1 VETRIEEEQMKRKIL
16 VVAAVVAAVSTAAAG
31 AVATRAKA
39 EPAAVKQRVV
49 ITVSHGT
56 TLEPFVLTSHSS
68 GPLRHVR
75 GTATFCCW
83 TIGTVV
89 RDGQKLDIGNPKM
102 TLAGKRGTIVT
113 RNRIVW
119 MTVPNGAIYTGTWK
133 VIRATGAYAGL
144 TGGGLAAGV
153 QSADGD
159 VSARF
164 TGFVR
169 TK

>member
-1 VETRIEEEQMKRKIL
+1 MKRKIL

-31 AVATRAKA
+31 AIATRAKA
-39 EPAAVKQRVV
+39 GPAAKQRVV

-89 RDGQKLDIGNPKM
+89 RAGQKLDIGNPKM

-119 MTVPNGAIYTGTWK
+119 MTVPKGAIYTGTWK

-159 VSARF
+159 VNARF
-164 TGFVR
+164 TGFLG